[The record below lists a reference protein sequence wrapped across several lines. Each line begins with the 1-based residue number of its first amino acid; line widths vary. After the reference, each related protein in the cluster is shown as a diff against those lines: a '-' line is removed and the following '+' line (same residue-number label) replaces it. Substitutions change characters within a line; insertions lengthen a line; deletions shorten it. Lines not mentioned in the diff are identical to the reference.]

1 MSDVILHMTTRFTM
15 NKETNK
21 CNNLDV
27 LKVLKNNTTGSTKML

>member
-1 MSDVILHMTTRFTM
+1 MTTWFTM

-27 LKVLKNNTTGSTKML
+27 LKVIKNNATESAKIL